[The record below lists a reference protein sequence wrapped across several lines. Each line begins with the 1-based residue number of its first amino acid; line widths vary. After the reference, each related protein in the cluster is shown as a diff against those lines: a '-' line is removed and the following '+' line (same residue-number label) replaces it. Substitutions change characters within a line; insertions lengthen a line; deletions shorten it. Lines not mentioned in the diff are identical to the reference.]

1 MHAYPSTK
9 AFHAPCYSARVSQ
22 DEITK
27 AVLSREEIIRYL
39 EGGGSQ
45 TPDQAYAEIHVYL
58 QELCMIQRYKMY
70 SALQH
75 PLYPILRKIKRV
87 PEGIEVVRA
96 ATKTGHVF
104 YASNHKSHTD
114 YLVEPLVLD
123 DNGIRPP
130 VIAAGINLFGGALGL
145 IHKHVTGAIPIRRET
160 KDPAYLVTLKAY
172 VAELL
177 HRTDLFLYLEG
188 GRSYSGELKP
198 FKTLLLR
205 AAVQTNR
212 SDLVIIPT
220 AIAYDLVLEDFI
232 LSRQRI
238 KRTQRPF
245 AREVAEMV
253 RYAVGYQ
260 SRAIVSFGKPITMEA
275 YDPDARRDMV
285 RLQRRV
291 RDAVGTL
298 YKIVPTALVAN
309 CLRPSIERTELED
322 RIDQLIE
329 ILQSSKANL
338 DVTSGR
344 TAVDAA
350 IEPLETRGIVVTDG
364 SRYRVRERAVLRYYA
379 RTIDHLLKRRGES
392 PHTH

>member
-1 MHAYPSTK
+1 MP
-9 AFHAPCYSARVSQ
+9 Q
-22 DEITK
+22 DEITE
-27 AVLSREEIIRYL
+27 AVLSREEVIRYL
-39 EGGGSQ
+39 EGGSSQ
-45 TPDQAYAEIHVYL
+45 TQDRARAAIHGYL
-58 QELCMIQRYKMY
+58 QELRTTQRYKMY
-70 SALQH
+70 RALQH

-87 PEGIEVVRA
+87 QEGIGVVRA
-96 ATKTGHVF
+96 ATKNGHVI

-177 HRTDLFLYLEG
+177 RRTDLFLYLEG

-205 AAVQTNR
+205 AAVQTNQ

-232 LSRQRI
+232 LSRQKV

-245 AREVAEMV
+245 GREVAEMI

-260 SRAIVSFGKPITMEA
+260 SRAIVSFGQPITMGD

-291 RDAVGTL
+291 REAVGRL
-298 YKIVPTALVAN
+298 YKVLPTALVAAS
-309 CLRPSIERTELED
+309 LRRSMERTELED
-322 RIDQLIE
+322 RVDQLIE
-329 ILQSSKANL
+329 TLESSKANL

-344 TAVDAA
+344 AAVDAA
-350 IEPLETRGIVVTDG
+350 IGLLETRGIVVTDG
-364 SRYRVRERAVLRYYA
+364 SRYRVRERAVIRYYA
-379 RTIDHLLKRRGES
+379 HTIDHLLKPRGES
-392 PHTH
+392 SHTH

>member
-1 MHAYPSTK
+1 M
-9 AFHAPCYSARVSQ
+9 RR
-22 DEITK
+22 DEITE
-27 AVLSREEIIRYL
+27 AVLSREEVIRYL
-39 EGGGSQ
+39 EGGSSQ
-45 TPDQAYAEIHVYL
+45 TQDRARAAIHGYL
-58 QELCMIQRYKMY
+58 QELRTTQRYKMY
-70 SALQH
+70 RALQH

-87 PEGIEVVRA
+87 QEGIGVVRA
-96 ATKTGHVF
+96 ATKNGHVI

-177 HRTDLFLYLEG
+177 RRTDLFLYLEG

-205 AAVQTNR
+205 AAVQTNQ

-232 LSRQRI
+232 LSRQKV

-245 AREVAEMV
+245 GREVAEMI

-260 SRAIVSFGKPITMEA
+260 SRAIVSFGQPIAMGD

-291 RDAVGTL
+291 REAVGRL
-298 YKIVPTALVAN
+298 YKVLPTALVAAS
-309 CLRPSIERTELED
+309 LRPSMERTELED
-322 RIDQLIE
+322 RVDQLIE
-329 ILQSSKANL
+329 TLESSKANL

-344 TAVDAA
+344 AAIDAA
-350 IEPLETRGIVVTDG
+350 IGLLETRGIVVTDG
-364 SRYRVRERAVLRYYA
+364 SRYRVRERAVIRYYA
-379 RTIDHLLKRRGES
+379 HTIDHLLKPRRES
-392 PHTH
+392 SHTH